1 MKNAITTLLT
11 LLVLVSCRPH
21 RTGSGMMFETDCP
34 KVNEA
39 WELAVKTV
47 RYNIRDSILAAGAD
61 YGGEWT
67 RDVAINTWNGTDLFI
82 PEVMERSLWH
92 VTDGRRTVGHQYWDK
107 IIWVQG
113 AYYHYLLTR
122 DTNFLKEAYIC
133 SRNTM
138 KQLETVAYDPSYG
151 LFTGPSVFND
161 GISAFEE
168 PIYDA
173 SKPDLSG
180 VMRHN
185 TQNIKCLST
194 NCVYYMAYR
203 ALNEMHRIL
212 GETEHVEYAGKAE
225 TLKENIRRNFFSPRG
240 KLYYAIDEQGGVHK
254 HQEALGNAF
263 AILSGIVTPLEGH
276 LTLIRNETT
285 EYGVPSITPTFKRF
299 SKERPGRHN
308 RLIWPFVN
316 AFYAEAAL
324 VTGDWDIFEHEFR
337 AMAALA
343 LDEDKGN
350 YNFYEIFD
358 PETGKPEGGNQAGRA
373 VWHSRQDT

>member
-1 MKNAITTLLT
+1 MKKCHYNSFDTPRAGFVQASSYRLGDDVRNRLSKSKRS
-11 LLVLVSCRPH
+11 V
-21 RTGSGMMFETDCP
+21 
-34 KVNEA
+34 
-39 WELAVKTV
+39 ELAVKTV

-180 VMRHN
+180 RH
-185 TQNIKCLST
+185 
-194 NCVYYMAYR
+194 
-203 ALNEMHRIL
+203 
-212 GETEHVEYAGKAE
+212 
-225 TLKENIRRNFFSPRG
+225 
-240 KLYYAIDEQGGVHK
+240 
-254 HQEALGNAF
+254 
-263 AILSGIVTPLEGH
+263 
-276 LTLIRNETT
+276 
-285 EYGVPSITPTFKRF
+285 
-299 SKERPGRHN
+299 
-308 RLIWPFVN
+308 
-316 AFYAEAAL
+316 AA
-324 VTGDWDIFEHEFR
+324 
-337 AMAALA
+337 
-343 LDEDKGN
+343 
-350 YNFYEIFD
+350 
-358 PETGKPEGGNQAGRA
+358 
-373 VWHSRQDT
+373 

>member
-34 KVNEA
+34 KVNEE

-138 KQLETVAYDPSYG
+138 KQLETVAYDPATACSRD
-151 LFTGPSVFND
+151 P
-161 GISAFEE
+161 
-168 PIYDA
+168 
-173 SKPDLSG
+173 
-180 VMRHN
+180 R
-185 TQNIKCLST
+185 CST
-194 NCVYYMAYR
+194 TAYR
-203 ALNEMHRIL
+203 HSKNPFTMHPNRTFRASCGI
-212 GETEHVEYAGKAE
+212 
-225 TLKENIRRNFFSPRG
+225 IRR
-240 KLYYAIDEQGGVHK
+240 I
-254 HQEALGNAF
+254 
-263 AILSGIVTPLEGH
+263 
-276 LTLIRNETT
+276 
-285 EYGVPSITPTFKRF
+285 
-299 SKERPGRHN
+299 
-308 RLIWPFVN
+308 
-316 AFYAEAAL
+316 
-324 VTGDWDIFEHEFR
+324 
-337 AMAALA
+337 
-343 LDEDKGN
+343 
-350 YNFYEIFD
+350 
-358 PETGKPEGGNQAGRA
+358 
-373 VWHSRQDT
+373 

>member
-185 TQNIKCLST
+185 TRNIKCLST
-194 NCVYYMAYR
+194 NCVYYMAVSYTHLR
-203 ALNEMHRIL
+203 AH
-212 GETEHVEYAGKAE
+212 ET
-225 TLKENIRRNFFSPRG
+225 
-240 KLYYAIDEQGGVHK
+240 
-254 HQEALGNAF
+254 
-263 AILSGIVTPLEGH
+263 
-276 LTLIRNETT
+276 
-285 EYGVPSITPTFKRF
+285 
-299 SKERPGRHN
+299 
-308 RLIWPFVN
+308 
-316 AFYAEAAL
+316 
-324 VTGDWDIFEHEFR
+324 
-337 AMAALA
+337 
-343 LDEDKGN
+343 
-350 YNFYEIFD
+350 
-358 PETGKPEGGNQAGRA
+358 
-373 VWHSRQDT
+373 

>member
-133 SRNTM
+133 SHNTM
-138 KQLETVAYDPSYG
+138 KQLEDGG
-151 LFTGPSVFND
+151 LRSELRPVHGTLGVQRRHIGIRRTHLRCIQTGPF
-161 GISAFEE
+161 
-168 PIYDA
+168 
-173 SKPDLSG
+173 
-180 VMRHN
+180 
-185 TQNIKCLST
+185 
-194 NCVYYMAYR
+194 
-203 ALNEMHRIL
+203 
-212 GETEHVEYAGKAE
+212 
-225 TLKENIRRNFFSPRG
+225 
-240 KLYYAIDEQGGVHK
+240 
-254 HQEALGNAF
+254 
-263 AILSGIVTPLEGH
+263 
-276 LTLIRNETT
+276 
-285 EYGVPSITPTFKRF
+285 
-299 SKERPGRHN
+299 GRH
-308 RLIWPFVN
+308 
-316 AFYAEAAL
+316 AA
-324 VTGDWDIFEHEFR
+324 
-337 AMAALA
+337 
-343 LDEDKGN
+343 
-350 YNFYEIFD
+350 
-358 PETGKPEGGNQAGRA
+358 
-373 VWHSRQDT
+373 